1 MFKVYIAGP
10 ITAKTVDEERGNVE
24 RALDIA
30 DKLVAHDMAVYL
42 PHISWFTDQQAKK
55 KGLRP
60 LGYFYLNQD
69 IEWLVLCDAV
79 FRMKGDSLGADKEVK
94 IAREKGI
101 PVYTMIDSII
111 TDGKS
116 KKKAAYD
123 KRQEDVA
130 AAKVDPSNFDERV
143 PDENPFSSNEC
154 LITIP
159 VDLLSVQYKKV
170 DHAKR
175 MVEESVCVAAVEAH
189 SQSTA
194 KLPGFKVSEVI
205 EYPSGARESK
215 LNHRFDLVPLEG
227 LKAVAEVAAYG
238 ATKYGVDNWKKGIPA
253 NSMLN
258 HALRHVILFLSGD
271 TTEDHLPHAAWR
283 LLAAID
289 CLKMDPKPTKQEIP
303 NGS

>member
-10 ITAKTVDEERGNVE
+10 ISADTVEAERANVE
-24 RALDIA
+24 RAMEIA
-30 DKLVAHDMAVYL
+30 DQLVSFDIAVYL
-42 PHISWFTDQQAKK
+42 PHMSWFVDRHAERCGRKK
-55 KGLRP
+55 
-60 LGYFYLNQD
+60 LGYRYLKQD
-69 IEWLVLCDAV
+69 MEWILQCDAV
-79 FRMKGDSLGADKEVK
+79 FRMEGDSIGADKEVAFAVK
-94 IAREKGI
+94 NRIKVFVTINRL
-101 PVYTMIDSII
+101 
-111 TDGKS
+111 
-116 KKKAAYD
+116 KKAAYD
-123 KRQEDVA
+123 KKQEDVA
-130 AAKVDPSNFDERV
+130 AAKVNPSNF

-154 LITIP
+154 SITIP
-159 VDLLSVQYKKV
+159 VDPLSVQYKKV

-175 MVEESVCVAAVEAH
+175 MVEESVCVAAAEAH

-194 KLPGFKVSEVI
+194 KLPDFKVSEVV

-215 LNHRFDLVPLEG
+215 LNHRFDLIPLEG
-227 LKAVAEVAAYG
+227 LKAVAEVAHYG
-238 ATKYGVDNWKKGIPA
+238 ATKYGVNNWKKGIPI

-271 TTEDHLPHAAWR
+271 TTDDHLPHAAWR